1 MATAARMDQSN
12 IWWVFLLE
20 GIAALIF
27 GALLL
32 TDPAATL
39 VALAV
44 FLGFYLLFV
53 GVLELVRVFV
63 DSSQPWL
70 WSLIVGILGIVAGV
84 VVLNHPVLTALALPT
99 TVVIY
104 LGVFSLVM
112 GIAGNHRR
120 LQRRR
125 HRLVS
130 ARHFQPDHRRAVA
143 RIAADDSARRAVR
156 VRHSAPD
163 RRRGADRLCLPRQ
176 GLRREQALG
185 GASYAVAQMP
195 LSKGSRSS
203 VERRPT
209 SRPLVARK
217 VSAAARPWSRSM
229 QRNAHS
235 ALSLEE

>member
-1 MATAARMDQSN
+1 MAIAARMDQSN

-84 VVLNHPVLTALALPT
+84 VVLNHPALTALALPT

-104 LGVFSLVM
+104 LGVVSLVM
-112 GIAGNHRR
+112 GIAGIIGGFSGGGIGSF
-120 LQRRR
+120 L
-125 HRLVS
+125 LGIFSLIIGVLLLGS
-130 ARHFQPDHRRAVA
+130 PLTTALAVPFVFGILLLIEGVA
-143 RIAADDSARRAVR
+143 LIVFAFR
-156 VRHSAPD
+156 V
-163 RRRGADRLCLPRQ
+163 
-176 GLRREQALG
+176 
-185 GASYAVAQMP
+185 
-195 LSKGSRSS
+195 KG
-203 VERRPT
+203 
-209 SRPLVARK
+209 
-217 VSAAARPWSRSM
+217 
-229 QRNAHS
+229 
-235 ALSLEE
+235 